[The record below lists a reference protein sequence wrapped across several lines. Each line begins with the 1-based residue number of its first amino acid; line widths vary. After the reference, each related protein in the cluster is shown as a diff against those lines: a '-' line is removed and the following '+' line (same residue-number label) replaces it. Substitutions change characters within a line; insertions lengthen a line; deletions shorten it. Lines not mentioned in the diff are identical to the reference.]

1 MLKRGSLQK
10 VWTFVLHLNNLI
22 MLTIYSI
29 LRNICNLELLSNADL
44 DFVKTKAKGTGLFS
58 LDNTTKILK
67 KFLQKRNLQVCQVY
81 AKTKIFQFKSLITI
95 ILLLMLTRKP
105 ISREWK
111 IFQLIVR
118 RGYTVKYFFQTIS
131 WNTV

>member
-1 MLKRGSLQK
+1 
-10 VWTFVLHLNNLI
+10 

-29 LRNICNLELLSNADL
+29 LRNICNLEVLSNADL

-131 WNTV
+131 

>member
-1 MLKRGSLQK
+1 MLKRGSLLK

-29 LRNICNLELLSNADL
+29 LRNICNLEVLSNADL
-44 DFVKTKAKGTGLFS
+44 DFVKTKVKGTGLFS